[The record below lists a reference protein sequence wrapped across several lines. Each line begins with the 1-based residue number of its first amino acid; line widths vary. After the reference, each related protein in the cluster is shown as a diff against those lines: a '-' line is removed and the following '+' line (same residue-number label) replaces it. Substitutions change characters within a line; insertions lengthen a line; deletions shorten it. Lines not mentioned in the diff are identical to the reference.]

1 MRHSNGNLILGGVTL
16 AFAILVIFVWIPLD
30 TQTGLIEKVRRQVT
44 IGDALAPTIAASF
57 LAIGGLMLVLFERNA
72 DDQPRVSSQDVL
84 FGLALV
90 ASVILSVLVMR
101 YSGPATISI
110 WNLLSGGEAE
120 YRLLRDTAPWKYIGF
135 LLGGTMM
142 ITLLVSLVEGR
153 VRARTLLIAFV
164 SVSVM
169 AAIYDLP
176 FDDLL
181 LPPNGDV

>member
-1 MRHSNGNLILGGVTL
+1 MNASKGNLILGGVTIC
-16 AFAILVIFVWIPLD
+16 FAALVIFVWIPLD

-44 IGDALAPTIAASF
+44 IGDALAPTIAAGF
-57 LAIGGLMLVLFERNA
+57 LLIGGLMLVLSERNA
-72 DDQPRVSSQDVL
+72 ADQPRVSSQDVL
-84 FGLALV
+84 FGLAL
-90 ASVILSVLVMR
+90 ILAVTVSVLVMR
-101 YSGPATISI
+101 YAGPATVGV
-110 WNLLSGGEAE
+110 WNMISGGEAE

-153 VRARTLLIAFV
+153 MRAKTLLIAFV
-164 SVSVM
+164 AVSVM

>member
-1 MRHSNGNLILGGVTL
+1 MRHSNGNLILGTVTL
-16 AFAILVIFVWIPLD
+16 AFAIMVIFVWIPLD

-44 IGDALAPTIAASF
+44 IGDALAPTIAAGF
-57 LAIGGLMLVLFERNA
+57 LAIGGLLLVLVERNA
-72 DDQPRVSSQDVL
+72 DNQPRVSPADVL
-84 FGLALV
+84 FGLALIGSV
-90 ASVILSVLVMR
+90 MVSLLAMRYAGPASV
-101 YSGPATISI
+101 GI
-110 WNLLSGGEAE
+110 WNLLSDSEAE

-142 ITLLVSLVEGR
+142 ITMLVSLVEGR
-153 VRARTLLIAFV
+153 LRAKTVLIAFV

>member
-1 MRHSNGNLILGGVTL
+1 MRHSNGNLILGAATI
-16 AFAILVIFVWIPLD
+16 AFAILVIFIWIPLD

-72 DDQPRVSSQDVL
+72 DDQPKVSPQDVL
-84 FGLALV
+84 FGLALI
-90 ASVILSVLVMR
+90 ASIIISILVMR
-101 YSGPATISI
+101 YAGPATVGL
-110 WNLLSGGEAE
+110 WNLLSGSEAE

-135 LLGGTMM
+135 LLGGTVM
-142 ITLLVSLVEGR
+142 ITMLVSLVEGR
-153 VRARTLLIAFV
+153 LRVKTLMIAFI